1 MFWEINILLSTI
13 KELQS
18 FRRNKDRDKNC
29 ILCKELKY
37 SLEICCCIMSELEI
51 HVSTPLRGIN
61 SVEVSVCSIGSSGDQ
76 SCRKLIVDVC
86 NGPGAPSARVVQ
98 PGNMQ
103 MDQTNMKMKLS
114 SKDESGVD
122 EILEEE
128 LDAFTDNMPSDISSS
143 RPETPIMT
151 GTSPPIPIP
160 RLSPIGNSGSFIGT
174 PTRSS
179 SFSYMYRFSSPE
191 ETSPLSSGY
200 GSAPRFFQ
208 STSTQTPPLSPV
220 LLETSISLR
229 LFDSPSEQ
237 DQSLSPQEQL
247 RLRRQRYCE
256 ESRRTRFFSEGSAVP
271 ETVPPNEPAGDNAA
285 EPLPDVVAIRR
296 SRANSAPAR
305 PVAPEIATGR
315 ELRRIG
321 DEFVALFEGQRS
333 LRRNDPHRRSFIRR
347 LFESWKSSPI
357 SESAPARTSVIRD
370 GSSV

>member
-1 MFWEINILLSTI
+1 MFWEINILVSTF
-13 KELQS
+13 KELNI
-18 FRRNKDRDKNC
+18 FRKTKDRDKSC

-61 SVEVSVCSIGSSGDQ
+61 SVEVSVCSIGSSGDR
-76 SCRKLIVDVC
+76 SSRKLIVDVC
-86 NGPGAPSARVVQ
+86 NGPGAPSARFIQ

-103 MDQTNMKMKLS
+103 MDQASMKMKLAS
-114 SKDESGVD
+114 EDESGVD
-122 EILEEE
+122 EVIDEE
-128 LDAFTDNMPSDISSS
+128 LDVFSENMTSDISAS
-143 RPETPIMT
+143 RPETPVTM

-160 RLSPIGNSGSFIGT
+160 LLSPIGTGSFIGT

-179 SFSYMYRFSSPE
+179 SFGYLFRFSSPPE

-229 LFDSPSEQ
+229 LFDSSDQ
-237 DQSLSPQEQL
+237 DLTPSPQEL
-247 RLRRQRYCE
+247 MRIRRQ
-256 ESRRTRFFSEGSAVP
+256 ESRRTRFFSEGSVEP
-271 ETVPPNEPAGDNAA
+271 ESVPPNEPAGDNSFA
-285 EPLPDVVAIRR
+285 EPLPDLITIRR

-333 LRRNDPHRRSFIRR
+333 LKRNDPHRRSFIRR
-347 LFESWKSSPI
+347 LFESWSSKSPI
-357 SESAPARTSVIRD
+357 SESSPARTSVIRD

>member
-1 MFWEINILLSTI
+1 MFWEINILVPTY
-13 KELQS
+13 KELQN
-18 FRRNKDRDKNC
+18 FRKSKDRDKTF
-29 ILCKELKY
+29 ILCKQLKY

-61 SVEVSVCSIGSSGDQ
+61 SVEVSVCSRGRSGDH

-86 NGPGAPSARVVQ
+86 NGPGAPSARIVE
-98 PGNMQ
+98 PDQ
-103 MDQTNMKMKLS
+103 MDQASMKMKLAAE
-114 SKDESGVD
+114 DESGVD
-122 EILEEE
+122 DEILDEDMDPFRDDLP
-128 LDAFTDNMPSDISSS
+128 LDMSSS
-143 RPETPIMT
+143 RPETPITT

-160 RLSPIGNSGSFIGT
+160 RLSPIGTGGFIGT

-179 SFSYMYRFSSPE
+179 SFSHFYRFSSPE
-191 ETSPLSSGY
+191 ETSPMSSGY

-229 LFDSPSEQ
+229 LFETDTDSTMT
-237 DQSLSPQEQL
+237 PQEQV

-256 ESRRTRFFSEGSAVP
+256 ESRRTRFYSEGS
-271 ETVPPNEPAGDNAA
+271 ESVPPPEPVRGDEAIHD
-285 EPLPDVVAIRR
+285 PLPDVVAFRR

-321 DEFVALFEGQRS
+321 DEFVAFFEGQRS
-333 LRRNDPHRRSFIRR
+333 LKRNASNRRSLIRR
-347 LFESWKSSPI
+347 LFDSLSTTNSPI
-357 SESAPARTSVIRD
+357 SESAPARTSSNIRD

>member
-1 MFWEINILLSTI
+1 MMYLFWRFKHCLFITSKIPSMVATI
-13 KELQS
+13 KEHSEWPPRQVLFLLWVLERARCKQRIFVYVVVKPQRLMLWRIVNNEFSLNFWWTYLKQKNWYFNIFLS
-18 FRRNKDRDKNC
+18 F
-29 ILCKELKY
+29 LL
-37 SLEICCCIMSELEI
+37 SLAEICCCIMSELEI

-86 NGPGAPSARVVQ
+86 NGPGAPSARIVQ

-122 EILEEE
+122 EVLEEEE
-128 LDAFTDNMPSDISSS
+128 LDAFTENMPSDISSS

-160 RLSPIGNSGSFIGT
+160 RLSPIGNSGTFIGT

-179 SFSYMYRFSSPE
+179 SFNYMYRFSSPE

-237 DQSLSPQEQL
+237 DSTLSPQELL
-247 RLRRQRYCE
+247 RIRRQRYCE
-256 ESRRTRFFSEGSAVP
+256 G
-271 ETVPPNEPAGDNAA
+271 
-285 EPLPDVVAIRR
+285 
-296 SRANSAPAR
+296 
-305 PVAPEIATGR
+305 
-315 ELRRIG
+315 
-321 DEFVALFEGQRS
+321 EFWSSIYSYCSTFDK
-333 LRRNDPHRRSFIRR
+333 NR
-347 LFESWKSSPI
+347 LFNPLWRDSNTHLKIWIITQSRCALLTRWKQI
-357 SESAPARTSVIRD
+357 WRLI
-370 GSSV
+370 